1 MLFLYLPH
9 QNGMVNC
16 QKIRG
21 KNGFGYDPIF
31 IDLKSGLS
39 AAEISLEK
47 KNSISHRYR
56 SLKKLE
62 KKIYKLNL
70 NE

>member
-1 MLFLYLPH
+1 M
-9 QNGMVNC
+9 QMME
-16 QKIRG
+16 KIIIGYIAKKLAG

-39 AAEISLEK
+39 AAEISSER
-47 KNSISHRYR
+47 KNNISHRYK

-62 KKIYKLNL
+62 KKINKLKQN
-70 NE
+70 N